1 MEFKDFLMVY
11 KKMEDLMFIQSIID
25 YLEIIF
31 EVYSLEKMSYETI
44 YSILAKRS
52 EPEAALTIS
61 EIIFKKLG
69 VEKDECIHLQ

>member
-1 MEFKDFLMVY
+1 
-11 KKMEDLMFIQSIID
+11 MFIQSIID

-31 EVYSLEKMSYETI
+31 EVFSLEKMSYEVV

-52 EPEAALTIS
+52 EAEAALTIS

-69 VEKDECIHLQ
+69 IEKDESIHLQ

>member
-1 MEFKDFLMVY
+1 
-11 KKMEDLMFIQSIID
+11 MFIQSIID

-31 EVYSLEKMSYETI
+31 EVYSLEKMSYEVV

-52 EPEAALTIS
+52 EAEAALTIS

-69 VEKDECIHLQ
+69 IEKDESIHLQ